1 MFILDSSVGKEDF
14 KRIKNFMKSVVRYFN
29 IAPKFVRVGALAYST
44 LIRGF
49 DLSKYKNMRQVLRAI
64 DKIPYKSGWPDLGAT
79 LAFLKRFSY
88 TRQFGGRPHVMN
100 IAIIITNGKSEDPSV
115 AVQQAEN
122 LKRAGVKVF
131 VVATGHVLIKQVEKM
146 ASTPDDWF
154 ILRVLQY
161 KQLEEFT
168 LALVYRIYWGKFI
181 IYLYISFTKV
191 IFHMNIIYLSCKLKF
206 AMIFHPN
213 CKSLHFSVKSYKNYF
228 F

>member
-49 DLSKYKNMRQVLRAI
+49 DLSKCKNMRQVLRAI

-154 ILRVLQY
+154 ILRISSYNFSV
-161 KQLEEFT
+161 KDTFT
-168 LALVYRIYWGKFI
+168 LAYRIFWGMLLI
-181 IYLYISFTKV
+181 ILNISHNHK
-191 IFHMNIIYLSCKLKF
+191 
-206 AMIFHPN
+206 
-213 CKSLHFSVKSYKNYF
+213 
-228 F
+228 